1 MADLQTLHQLFEDE
15 LRRRRC
21 HERDE
26 QASVAPAMTTANGA
40 SMNRDEVKGKAEVL
54 KGKIKQATGDLT
66 DDPALHDE
74 GIADEAAGKTR
85 DTFGHAKRKVG
96 EAAEHI
102 GKTVKK

>member
-1 MADLQTLHQLFEDE
+1 
-15 LRRRRC
+15 
-21 HERDE
+21 
-26 QASVAPAMTTANGA
+26 
-40 SMNRDEVKGKAEVL
+40 MNRDEVKGKAEVL
-54 KGKIKQATGDLT
+54 KGKIKHATGDLT